1 MISSKKIGSCL
12 SVIFFSFFFCLCSI
26 NTIQARQF
34 ISFGTGSPAGTYY
47 FIGAGFSSIVN
58 NNVEGLKVTPE
69 STAASTENAR
79 LMMRGLMDMGLA
91 CMGTLGDLK
100 SQGAEVDKLRLIAVG
115 HTSDIHWIVPENSD
129 IQSVADFKGKTVAVG
144 PAGSATLNIIGKQ
157 HLTKGWGL
165 TFEDFNAKFLS
176 FDEVARGIRDHTIDA
191 GLIFAGYPL
200 SSVMRLANDID
211 VRLLNIEK
219 DKVELL
225 RSEFGNVVPLTIPA
239 NTYPN
244 IEEEVKTYCI
254 PQMWLCRTDL
264 EEETVY
270 NIIKAVYEHPEDKN
284 AIHPMAKK
292 YTIKNAFR
300 GSDNVP
306 VGYHSG
312 AIKYYK
318 EKGVWEKR
326 EQYYQ

>member
-1 MISSKKIGSCL
+1 MISSKKIASYL
-12 SVIFFSFFFCLCSI
+12 SVGLFFLVFCVFFNNAAL
-26 NTIQARQF
+26 ARQF

-47 FIGAGFSSIVN
+47 FIGAGFSSIIN
-58 NNVEGLKVTPE
+58 NNVDGLKVTPE

-100 SQGAEVDKLRLIAVG
+100 DQGADVDKLRLIAVG
-115 HTSDIHWIVPENSD
+115 HTSDIHWIVPEDSD

-157 HLTKGWGL
+157 HLTKGWSL
-165 TFEDFNAKFLS
+165 SFEDFKAKFLS
-176 FDEVARGIRDHTIDA
+176 FDEVTRGIRDHTIDA

-211 VRLLNIEK
+211 VRLLDIQSEK
-219 DKVELL
+219 VKLL
-225 RSEFGNVVPLTIPA
+225 RSKFGNVVPLTIPG

-244 IEEEVKTYCI
+244 IEESIETYCI
-254 PQMWLCRTDL
+254 PQMWLCRKNLDKD
-264 EEETVY
+264 TVY
-270 NIIKAVYEHPEDKN
+270 KIIKAVYEHPEDKN

-292 YTIKNAFR
+292 YTVENAFR
-300 GSDNVP
+300 GADNVP
-306 VGYHSG
+306 VGYHPG

-318 EKGVWEKR
+318 EKGFWDKR
-326 EQYYQ
+326 EKYYQ